1 MNPATLRERE
11 RESER
16 IFTHC
21 VRVAHALSCC
31 PSLSLTFARWLNGRR
46 CLISTYTQSFVEFSI
61 EFIVYLVKRVRSLA
75 LFYSVGLCVRCNA
88 FAIAIAITVA
98 NVVASYLAVCSV
110 LLNFAMLLLVVRF
123 YVEYVCVCV
132 RFFLDGLFLFW
143 ALWTLALTF
152 PCVLWIIRIAL
163 LNVCFV
169 QNYGLNEKFI
179 TGTGDDSRWY
189 KWK

>member
-1 MNPATLRERE
+1 MSDEYSDPLATTVNRQLMIAKKYTQQESTIKINSINLFLSIQRLTHNEPSHTQ

-21 VRVAHALSCC
+21 VRVARALSCC

-61 EFIVYLVKRVRSLA
+61 EFIVYLAKRVRSPA
-75 LFYSVGLCVRCNA
+75 LSLVLSGSVGLCVQCNA

-98 NVVASYLAVCSV
+98 NVVALHLAVCSV

-123 YVEYVCVCV
+123 
-132 RFFLDGLFLFW
+132 
-143 ALWTLALTF
+143 
-152 PCVLWIIRIAL
+152 
-163 LNVCFV
+163 
-169 QNYGLNEKFI
+169 
-179 TGTGDDSRWY
+179 
-189 KWK
+189 